1 MKTRILSIVLLA
13 LSTSVAMAQQPLPK
27 HVAGKVIAVS
37 QEKVQT
43 APNQWA
49 DQIKVKVDSCQQRG
63 KIEEVVYNP
72 ATISDRTALGHLFE
86 ENHTSAWTPLI
97 EVQQSASIGGY
108 GLFWVDDSNKVLRTG
123 ILGSGVDC
131 KAVPTLLQQ
140 VK

>member
-1 MKTRILSIVLLA
+1 MTLRIIATLLLA
-13 LSTSVAMAQQPLPK
+13 FCTSAAMAQQPLPK
-27 HVAGKVIAVS
+27 HVAGKVVAVS

-63 KIEEVVYNP
+63 KIEEVVYSP

-86 ENHTSAWTPLI
+86 ENYTSAWTPLM
-97 EVQQSASIGGY
+97 EAQQTIGGY
-108 GLFWVDDSNKVLRTG
+108 GLFWVDDANKVLRTG
-123 ILGSGVDC
+123 FLGSNVDC